1 MIIVLHPFTG
11 DIMKL
16 PPLMPL
22 LKSYKAMVPRSKRYR
37 YAPLNFV
44 ASLSVSAD
52 GTAAVMIVHQDMPH
66 VFFATTNDKEWSVS
80 NWNLAPLSVPIS
92 FQGKLYILTPPAKR
106 SSGKLIL
113 LVDPPRHEHAVMPSS
128 LMPPTW
134 IATCPIDKYSNP
146 FSLAECDSEILV
158 ICFKDNKMSN
168 TDKLVVYKLE
178 DLAMDKVTPVTSI
191 GGNTLF
197 LDIETTWGN
206 QNNHVVLPRSM
217 IITSRAMPT
226 IVGDTIVRLR
236 HYYPWHY
243 HLRTG
248 RWSPLFGG
256 CVNNPYS
263 MSGGCTCS
271 LIYHIYHSCHC
282 SDARRLLERNHPYSM

>member
-11 DIMKL
+11 DIMTL

-22 LKSYKAMVPRSKRYR
+22 LKSYQAMVPRSKRYR

-52 GTAAVMIVHQDMPH
+52 GTAAVMIVHLDMPH
-66 VFFATTNDKEWSVS
+66 VFFSTTNDKEWSVS
-80 NWNLAPLSVPIS
+80 NWNLAHLSVPIS
-92 FQGKLYILTPPAKR
+92 FQGKLYILAPPAKR

-134 IATCPIDKYSNP
+134 IATCPTDKYSNP

-158 ICFKDNKMSN
+158 ICLEDNKMSY

-191 GGNTLF
+191 GGNTLLISKRLGATKTIMWSSQGVWLSLAGPCLPLWAILLYVF
-197 LDIETTWGN
+197 VTVILGTTTSVQVDGRRYLADVLIIPTAC
-206 QNNHVVLPRSM
+206 QVVALV
-217 IITSRAMPT
+217 A
-226 IVGDTIVRLR
+226 
-236 HYYPWHY
+236 
-243 HLRTG
+243 
-248 RWSPLFGG
+248 
-256 CVNNPYS
+256 
-263 MSGGCTCS
+263 
-271 LIYHIYHSCHC
+271 
-282 SDARRLLERNHPYSM
+282 